1 METELRAAKAA
12 LRRQIKAQVELRS
25 GHHRSSVS
33 RKICE
38 RLEQWPSWLSA
49 RDVMLFAP
57 LEDEPNIFPLLA
69 LGLAGGKRV
78 VLPSF
83 VSASKSYIAREVRDP
98 TQDLYLGH
106 FTVLEPAASCPEFP
120 LNRLDLVLVP
130 GVAFDPHGR
139 RLGRGKGY
147 YDRLLAD
154 VRGVKCG
161 VAFDEQI
168 VSEVPVGS
176 HDAPL
181 NCIVTPT
188 RWLEC

>member
-1 METELRAAKAA
+1 METELQSVKAA
-12 LRRQIKAQVELRS
+12 LRRQV
-25 GHHRSSVS
+25 
-33 RKICE
+33 CE
-38 RLEQWPSWLSA
+38 RLATLSA
-49 RDVMLFAP
+49 VTQASASRALCIRLCQQPIWRSAKSVLLFASLRNEPDLWP
-57 LEDEPNIFPLLA
+57 LAAEALAAGKAVAFPRCSAATQSYVAAYIHDLDGDLHSGQFGIREPKPHC
-69 LGLAGGKRV
+69 R
-78 VLPSF
+78 
-83 VSASKSYIAREVRDP
+83 
-98 TQDLYLGH
+98 
-106 FTVLEPAASCPEFP
+106 EFP

-139 RLGRGKGY
+139 RLGRGKGF

-168 VSEVPVGS
+168 VPEVPVGP

-181 NCIVTPT
+181 NCIVTPS